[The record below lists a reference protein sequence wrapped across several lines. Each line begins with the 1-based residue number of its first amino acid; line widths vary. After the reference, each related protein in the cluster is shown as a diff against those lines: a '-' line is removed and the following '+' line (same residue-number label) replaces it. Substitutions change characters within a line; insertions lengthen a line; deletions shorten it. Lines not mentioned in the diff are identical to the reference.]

1 MVYYVATM
9 QEEYVANIVVGS
21 RRTVLLV
28 IASRIRWGD
37 DRCYGCCCGCTG
49 RVTLDFDLI
58 NSNVF
63 VNGDWLLA
71 VPDVTNQPNQARS
84 AWVVACRLFIY

>member
-28 IASRIRWGD
+28 IASRIRCGD

-49 RVTLDFDLI
+49 RVT
-58 NSNVF
+58 
-63 VNGDWLLA
+63 
-71 VPDVTNQPNQARS
+71 
-84 AWVVACRLFIY
+84 RL

>member
-37 DRCYGCCCGCTG
+37 DRCYDRCYGCTG
-49 RVTLDFDLI
+49 RVT
-58 NSNVF
+58 
-63 VNGDWLLA
+63 
-71 VPDVTNQPNQARS
+71 
-84 AWVVACRLFIY
+84 RL